1 MISCGLPSLCGDDQ
15 PVDWPHTQYLPWL
28 NHFLADTHCKTQYLI
43 RFICKRL
50 WIFPHIVSRHN
61 FSVVYHISLSFL
73 PASLCNINIAVLG
86 DGRHPSLV
94 RQLKVAHIFVTEEYG
109 DPYQSRYLPRYR
121 PPHWLFSIEMKNNQF
136 TPRVTGG
143 FACAKA
149 GSQSSSPRRRCP
161 QSQGRVRH
169 LQWTSLV
176 AVPGM
181 GASLRGLQ
189 AGRVKRLVAGVRH
202 GFVALSAMGPW
213 QLLLLTSTCWDKKD
227 TYI

>member
-15 PVDWPHTQYLPWL
+15 PVAWPHTQYLPWL

-136 TPRVTGG
+136 TPPRNGRVCVCKSWLTEQLSTQEMPPDPGAG
-143 FACAKA
+143 AGVAVDIPGRRTRD
-149 GSQSSSPRRRCP
+149 GSQS
-161 QSQGRVRH
+161 
-169 LQWTSLV
+169 
-176 AVPGM
+176 PGAPS
-181 GASLRGLQ
+181 GSR
-189 AGRVKRLVAGVRH
+189 
-202 GFVALSAMGPW
+202 
-213 QLLLLTSTCWDKKD
+213 
-227 TYI
+227 